1 MANKNR
7 ILIVDDEPQILRA
20 LRIGLTAQGYD
31 VAEAASGEYALD
43 HLAMHAA
50 DLVVLDL
57 AMPGMDGFEVCRRIR
72 EWSQLPIVVLSVRSG
87 ERDKVRALDLGADD
101 YLTKPFGM
109 DELLARV
116 RANLRRWQL
125 SQQQEAVFTIG
136 DLVVDFTRRVV
147 SRGDEELKLTKTEYE
162 ILRYLA
168 QNAGKVITHRQLL
181 TEVWGPG
188 YEDEAHYLRVHIGNL
203 RRKIEPSTTRPRYLI
218 TEPGVGYRLRID
230 L

>member
-1 MANKNR
+1 MEAQGR
-7 ILIVDDEPQILRA
+7 ILVVDDEPQILRA
-20 LRIGLTAQGYD
+20 LRIGLSAQGYE
-31 VAEAASGEYALD
+31 VAQAANGEEALD
-43 HLAMHAA
+43 HLAVHAA

-57 AMPGMDGFEVCRRIR
+57 AMPGMDGFEVCQRIR
-72 EWSQLPIVVLSVRSG
+72 QWSQMPIVVLSVRSG

-101 YLTKPFGM
+101 YLTKPFSM

-125 SQQQEAVFTIG
+125 SRQQEAVFTTG
-136 DLVVDFTRRVV
+136 DLVIDFTRRVV
-147 SRGDEELKLTKTEYE
+147 TLAEEEVKLTKTEYE

-168 QNAGKVITHRQLL
+168 QNADKVITHRQLL

-203 RRKIEPSTTRPRYLI
+203 RRKIEPATVRPRYIL
-218 TEPGVGYRLRID
+218 TEPGVGYRLRS
-230 L
+230 